1 MNKVIINGQ
10 QYYRK
15 QLKAPGGGRKNIY
28 GHTVSEVNAK
38 VKEYRKSIEDAQ
50 PTSSMTVAEYAAIQ
64 LELIKAEVSYR
75 TYVGYEANMRLHIIA
90 PLGEMT
96 LAEVRP
102 DDIRRTLNAVAVQ
115 SSSSYHKVHML
126 LRRIFREARVNRLIE
141 HDPTDGISSKGGKK
155 PKKKVVLTDEQVR
168 TLLDAVGGLKVET
181 FILLGLEAGLRR
193 EEILA
198 LKWANVEI
206 DTDTPYLR
214 VRHAWRIE
222 HNRPVVNELLK
233 SDAAAREVPIPPLL
247 ADHLRSLRDAGA
259 DKRSEYV
266 VCGGTGDALS
276 ETQSRHLW
284 RQVTRRTTAPH
295 TYVRYQG
302 GRKTVHAVVP
312 KLGDTARNNP
322 KVRYTMDFR
331 VKTHDLRRTYITNL
345 INEGLDPKTVQ
356 RLAGHETI
364 QMTMEIYAQVKY
376 NQPEQ
381 LYGPVHEAFERLER
395 KFREEE
401 LKKS

>member
-1 MNKVIINGQ
+1 M
-10 QYYRK
+10 
-15 QLKAPGGGRKNIY
+15 
-28 GHTVSEVNAK
+28 
-38 VKEYRKSIEDAQ
+38 
-50 PTSSMTVAEYAAIQ
+50 
-64 LELIKAEVSYR
+64 
-75 TYVGYEANMRLHIIA
+75 
-90 PLGEMT
+90 
-96 LAEVRP
+96 
-102 DDIRRTLNAVAVQ
+102 
-115 SSSSYHKVHML
+115 
-126 LRRIFREARVNRLIE
+126 
-141 HDPTDGISSKGGKK
+141 
-155 PKKKVVLTDEQVR
+155 
-168 TLLDAVGGLKVET
+168 ET
-181 FILLGLEAGLRR
+181 FVLLGLETGLRR

-198 LKWANVEI
+198 LKWENVEL

-233 SDAAAREVPIPPLL
+233 SDAAVREVPIPPLL

-259 DKRSEYV
+259 DKRSDYV

-276 ETQSRHLW
+276 ETQYRHLW

-295 TYVRYQG
+295 TYVRYQE
-302 GRKTVHAVVP
+302 GRKSVHTVVP
-312 KLGDTARNNP
+312 KLGDTAKNNP
-322 KVRYTMDFR
+322 KVRYTMDFT

-364 QMTMEIYAQVKY
+364 QITMEIYAQVKY